1 MNVQRINRVH
11 ERYTR
16 KGHVKQWPNEI
27 PFWWQNIYRKYKC
40 MAIPGFVDAPL
51 FKLLFQYSITKP
63 NNQCPCK
70 KKEQNLH
77 ATILFQCYAQN
88 VKVNLGHNFQ
98 IRRKRGRELRERERE
113 RDCIKDKV

>member
-40 MAIPGFVDAPL
+40 MVIPGFVDAPL
-51 FKLLFQYSITKP
+51 FKLLLLNRTTNVPAKRRNKTCMQQYYSNAMLKTSK
-63 NNQCPCK
+63 
-70 KKEQNLH
+70 
-77 ATILFQCYAQN
+77 
-88 VKVNLGHNFQ
+88 
-98 IRRKRGRELRERERE
+98 
-113 RDCIKDKV
+113 